1 MTRISCGKISI
12 KFYQS
17 TNYSISLF
25 FQEIIPSICSDASDE
40 DSSPLP
46 SPGLPMARPVRQTKG
61 YRGKI
66 SVSGLLEIDEE
77 ELVTMPVRELNRR
90 LQGCPKDE
98 ILRIKQKRR
107 TLKNRGYAQNCRSKR
122 MMQRFELEK
131 DNTSLQGELSHLQQQ
146 ITRLTQERDMYKR
159 QCELLRTRGY
169 SETSSPGSPDSAY
182 S

>member
-1 MTRISCGKISI
+1 
-12 KFYQS
+12 
-17 TNYSISLF
+17 
-25 FQEIIPSICSDASDE
+25 
-40 DSSPLP
+40 
-46 SPGLPMARPVRQTKG
+46 MARPARQTKG
-61 YRGKI
+61 YRGKV
-66 SVSGLLEIDEE
+66 SVSGLLELDEE

-122 MMQRFELEK
+122 MLQRFELEK
-131 DNTSLQGELSHLQQQ
+131 DNNSLQSELSRLQQQ
-146 ITRLTQERDMYKR
+146 VTRLTQERDLYKR
-159 QCELLRTRGY
+159 QCELMRSRGY